1 MKELIVKNTVIID
14 APLAKVWEVLVAPK
28 FIRQWDSLPQ
38 DFPDY
43 YLEIGR
49 EIIWSGNSKITVAE
63 MLPHEYLKLSLY
75 LNKWELGPS
84 SYNISYNYRLTEQE
98 NSTVLTLEIG
108 DFVQLPDGEEY
119 FDAAI
124 EFAEKALSKIRSLA
138 ENRV

>member
-43 YLEIGR
+43 YLETGR
-49 EIIWSGNSKITVAE
+49 EIVWSGNSRTTVAE

-84 SYNISYNYRLTEQE
+84 SYDINYRYRLSEQE
-98 NSTVLTLEIG
+98 NSTILTVEIG
-108 DFVQLPDGEEY
+108 DFVQLADGEEY
-119 FDAAI
+119 FDSFV
-124 EFAEKALSKIRSLA
+124 EFAEKALSKIKSLA